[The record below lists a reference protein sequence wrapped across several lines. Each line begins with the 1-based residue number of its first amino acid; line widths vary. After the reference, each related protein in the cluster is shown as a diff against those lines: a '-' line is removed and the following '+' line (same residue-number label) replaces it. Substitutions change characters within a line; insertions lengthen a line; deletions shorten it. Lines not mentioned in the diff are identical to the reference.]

1 METILTRI
9 IDYLLN
15 VLHSTFNQ
23 LFISFGP
30 LLVLFILLN
39 FSATLSARL
48 SVRFLGRN
56 LFLYGFGWLGCTVHE
71 LSHAFFAVIFGH
83 KITEIELFKPNN
95 NGESLGHVTHSF
107 NKKSIY
113 QKIGNFFIGIS
124 PLIAGGIVLFLGT
137 LFIYGFNVTERSSFR
152 ISTDVFTDLS
162 VVKQIGLNVWSS
174 LISYFNLVFFGALS
188 VWWKTTLLIYILYS
202 TGSSMTLSKSDLGGA
217 LYGFLWLIVFLLIF
231 NLITLWIGDFATSFL
246 RRNIQYIS
254 GFYFILVLFL
264 AANILV
270 VILLFILNVM
280 KNLFVQ
286 R

>member
-1 METILTRI
+1 METYLTRI
-9 IDYLLN
+9 IDYLIN

-162 VVKQIGLNVWSS
+162 VVKQIGINVWSS
-174 LISYFNLVFFGALS
+174 LISYASLVFFGSLA

-202 TGSSMTLSKSDLGGA
+202 TGSSMTLSKSDLAGA
-217 LYGFLWLIVFLLIF
+217 LYGFLWLVVFLLIF

-254 GFYFILVLFL
+254 GFYFLLMLFL
-264 AANILV
+264 AANILIV
-270 VILLFILNVM
+270 TLLFVLNVM
-280 KNLFVQ
+280 KNLFIQ
-286 R
+286 K